1 MLRKD
6 IEEDKIMDMTNLVT
20 KAILN
25 AKTNEVKGEMRS
37 ITNSATKTTLNAVE
51 NKIPS
56 ASNLVKNKMTI
67 AQKIN
72 EIAKKNPDHNQ
83 DKCITTPDFT
93 NLRSENMATRL
104 KQACLARKND
114 IANFINKTD
123 FDNKLKYVT
132 SNKNELN
139 EISKN
144 KLKQYQQK
152 D

>member
-1 MLRKD
+1 MLRKN

-20 KAILN
+20 KATLN

-67 AQKIN
+67 TQKIN
-72 EIAKKNPDHNQ
+72 EIAKKNPDHNH

-93 NLRSENMATRL
+93 KLTSENMATRL

-114 IANFINKTD
+114 ITNFVNKTD

-139 EISKN
+139 EISKK

>member
-72 EIAKKNPDHNQ
+72 EIAKKNPDHNH
-83 DKCITTPDFT
+83 DKCITTPDFCKKIHSKLVWS
-93 NLRSENMATRL
+93 NVV
-104 KQACLARKND
+104 QND
-114 IANFINKTD
+114 VVKRD
-123 FDNKLKYVT
+123 V
-132 SNKNELN
+132 SNAK
-139 EISKN
+139 KR
-144 KLKQYQQK
+144 YWRR
-152 D
+152 